1 MSGFDFDR
9 PPSPRTNR
17 ASAPNGCPTC
27 GGDRLVSVG
36 AVDGLGV
43 YEEQYARCPE
53 CNPSPVTERPPV
65 EADAWWK
72 E

>member
-1 MSGFDFDR
+1 MTGFSFDA
-9 PPSPRTNR
+9 PPSPQTNR

-27 GGDRLVSVG
+27 GGDRLVLVEE
-36 AVDGLGV
+36 VDGFEMYGP
-43 YEEQYARCPE
+43 CPE
-53 CNPSPVTERPPV
+53 CCPSPVTERPPV